1 MAKEKHYTLR
11 AGARASTKAQE
22 KALLDKAERLLRD
35 PDLAFPK
42 CEGNCW
48 FCDLKSGRK
57 ACEKVRDHADDEKA
71 LEKLG
76 ETGNDYARAYAG
88 MLLLRKQGKVPYL
101 FSVKSPFGEIAY
113 AIRGEVKKERLIMMQ
128 HYDHPKA
135 KLIGVVDLVRDK
147 KLHIFAFEDRMVCT
161 GREPRPPE
169 GFVDYVVGQLK
180 TPLDKY
186 GSEYLCRHLADT
198 RAGKHVAPLPHLE
211 IEWKPAGAKF
221 KLCEKCARPKEN
233 TLLTILTFMAIPN
246 PREEFRF
253 SATGGYECE
262 GKCDSCRIPQAELD
276 EKTAEKYLHG
286 ELDDKGLIDKQTI
299 KGLQVIKDSGVRV
312 YILGKRCFGKD
323 AEAFI
328 EALNP
333 NEEERIGL
341 ATILKTVK
349 GPVVVEG
356 ETAAVML
363 ESCWEEHGEAAMEA
377 VCGDRDVACSLIE
390 KYKGTK
396 MGPSQLLK
404 EAIACVKQKEII
416 ARLPVYAKLPAV
428 ARFADEMARV
438 LFTRGKEDTA
448 RAIEDYTTEDSAVK
462 STAYAFLLAM
472 GIEANKQWQYMVH
485 EREFAEYLLP
495 AAKKFLEST
504 PENYHGN
511 LQGMLSATGSTEVLP
526 EPKKKAQ
533 GA

>member
-11 AGARASTKAQE
+11 SGARASTKAQE
-22 KALLDKAERLLRD
+22 KALLEKAERLLRD

-42 CEGNCW
+42 CEGSCW
-48 FCDLKSGRK
+48 FCDFKGGRRSLDK
-57 ACEKVRDHADDEKA
+57 VREHAEDEKV
-71 LEKLG
+71 LERLG
-76 ETGNDYARAYAG
+76 ETGNEYARAYAG

-113 AIRGEVKKERLIMMQ
+113 AIRGSVKKERLIMMQ
-128 HYDHPKA
+128 HFDHPKA

-161 GREPRPPE
+161 GRDPKPPE

-186 GSEYLCRHLADT
+186 GKEYLCRHLADT
-198 RAGKHVAPLPHLE
+198 KKGKAVAQLPHLE
-211 IEWKPAGAKF
+211 IDWGPAEAGF
-221 KLCEKCARPKEN
+221 KLCEKCARPGEN
-233 TLLTILTFMAIPN
+233 TLLSMLTFMAIPN
-246 PREEFRF
+246 PREEFSF
-253 SATGGYECE
+253 SATGGFDCE
-262 GKCDSCRIPQAELD
+262 GKCEQCRIPPTDMDKE
-276 EKTAEKYLHG
+276 TTEKYLHG
-286 ELDDKGLIDKQTI
+286 ELDDRGLIDKQTM
-299 KGLQVIKDSGVRV
+299 KGLKTIRESAVRV
-312 YILGKRCFGKD
+312 YILGRRCFGKD
-323 AEAFI
+323 MKAFI
-328 EALNP
+328 DAMNP
-333 NEEERIGL
+333 TEEERIGL
-341 ATILKTVK
+341 ETVLKTVK

-363 ESCWEEHGEAAMEA
+363 ESFWEEHGERAMEA
-377 VCGDRDVACSLIE
+377 VCGDRDVACQLME

-404 EAIACVKQKEII
+404 EAIACVRQKEII

-428 ARFADEMARV
+428 AKFADEMARV
-438 LFTRGKEDTA
+438 FFTRGKEDTA
-448 RAIEDYTTEDSAVK
+448 RAISEYTTEDSSVK

-495 AAKKFLEST
+495 AAKKFLAST
-504 PENYHGN
+504 PEDYHAN
-511 LQGMLSATGSTEVLP
+511 LQAMLSATGSTEVIP
-526 EPKKKAQ
+526 EPKKKA
-533 GA
+533 